1 MSGESRVSKPTA
13 RRPTSGARWSDAEP
27 RAAGAAARA
36 ERIASRAE
44 PRSGP
49 DVRRAKSGPER
60 AELSSSR
67 AKRRAEHNSGRATSP
82 VDDDR
87 ANSASA
93 DARIASLRRRID
105 ALNAQ
110 LARGIQKRAQLALRI
125 GAWKQRNNLPAADP
139 RREREMLERV
149 LSSAGPGLEREQL
162 ARIFRTLF
170 RESRALVV
178 KARKASKR

>member
-1 MSGESRVSKPTA
+1 M
-13 RRPTSGARWSDAEP
+13 TSGASPGARSSDDQPSSA
-27 RAAGAAARA
+27 RAAARA
-36 ERIASRAE
+36 KRIASVAE
-44 PRSGP
+44 PRSARDAGHTGTLA
-49 DVRRAKSGPER
+49 DRAG
-60 AELSSSR
+60 LSSSR
-67 AKRRAEHNSGRATSP
+67 AKRRAGRSSDSAKSP

-87 ANSASA
+87 AAA
-93 DARIASLRRRID
+93 DARIAALRQRID

-178 KARKASKR
+178 KARKASTR